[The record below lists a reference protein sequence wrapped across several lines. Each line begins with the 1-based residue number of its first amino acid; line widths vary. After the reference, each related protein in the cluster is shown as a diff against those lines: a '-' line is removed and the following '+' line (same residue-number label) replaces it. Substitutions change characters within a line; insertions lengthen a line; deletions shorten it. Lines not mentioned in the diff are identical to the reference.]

1 MVTTIRKITIEGES
15 YLSLYSVAECFA
27 CEPSWVE
34 DVFAHGLLG
43 HGHRHEGEV
52 VILSR
57 LLDRVAML
65 WLMATTPS
73 YGDWQWIRLPDWL
86 SPLYYLVRPIRL
98 ALRAI
103 RRR

>member
-34 DVFAHGLLG
+34 DVYAHGLLG

-57 LLDRVAML
+57 LLDRVA
-65 WLMATTPS
+65 T
-73 YGDWQWIRLPDWL
+73 
-86 SPLYYLVRPIRL
+86 
-98 ALRAI
+98 I
-103 RRR
+103 RRFNVYYGVHLTAISVLLEHEEE